1 MAEGILER
9 VIQDRGAN
17 VEKGL
22 HGRPVPAHLLFL
34 IHALGHDLI
43 DRTLDERRG
52 DRLTPWDRPEMW
64 GIMTIGIGPAGYVAG
79 WGFAD
84 GMDAAF
90 GRDGD

>member
-1 MAEGILER
+1 MIANRKRSKRPPTPTRRQHRSQSRHEVAERQMPPVGETRDPAVER
-9 VIQDRGAN
+9 
-17 VEKGL
+17 
-22 HGRPVPAHLLFL
+22 
-34 IHALGHDLI
+34 
-43 DRTLDERRG
+43 
-52 DRLTPWDRPEMW
+52 DRPEMW